1 MKNISDSIIV
11 MRREREIKEKDILGN
26 RENEICIQ
34 VRYAHKLVAVEV
46 LKNSAWFVDR
56 EGQKVLLG
64 RVRAKLRLLNSLGWR
79 IVIINKDEMGTSDL
93 RSYVWGKIDWAL
105 A

>member
-79 IVIINKDEMGTSDL
+79 IVISLVYYMF
-93 RSYVWGKIDWAL
+93 KISIL
-105 A
+105 LIYIILLSVLS